1 MLSKERT
8 PKRHVLEED
17 WTTYSKCINHFRHDS
32 SHDGG
37 GGGMW
42 LYDMLITWRFFA
54 STMNKIFIQ
63 TPKPYMENGYM
74 HNVNMVIIL
83 H

>member
-1 MLSKERT
+1 MCWKKIEL
-8 PKRHVLEED
+8 HIQNVLTILD
-17 WTTYSKCINHFRHDS
+17 TIVVMM
-32 SHDGG
+32 GV
-37 GGGMW
+37 GGMW